1 MQSSAE
7 KSDEVIDLD
16 SYRSRK
22 SVDHKLKLP
31 PSREETEDLLN
42 EVAHYLLMAVR
53 AITSH
58 CH

>member
-22 SVDHKLKLP
+22 SVENRLKLP
-31 PSREETEDLLN
+31 ASREQTEQLLN
-42 EVAHYLLMAVR
+42 EVAHHLLMAVR
-53 AITSH
+53 AITAH